1 MEAAILR
8 CSEPVRLRWEEN
20 RFQLITNWFAPEELA
35 VGKFPASEGHWA
47 RLIRADKSL
56 STRFIKKT
64 GNLIIEHS
72 VCSFRLT
79 RLSAVPSMSLIL
91 CRGFGNFFCHELL
104 PYHHEAFTHTRAAIT
119 LNFVLLLASFRA
131 KNHRFMCGSWRLTR
145 ESDVKIMILLVYCV
159 RKFARL
165 GGSNEISTKSP
176 FSQSISQAL
185 LKFYD
190 SSSALGKVNSK
201 RDCFQVKV

>member
-1 MEAAILR
+1 MK
-8 CSEPVRLRWEEN
+8 CSPDACHGSGNTALLGTSSPAMRRKQISINYE
-20 RFQLITNWFAPEELA
+20 LIRARGA
-35 VGKFPASEGHWA
+35 GCGKVSSRRRALG

-104 PYHHEAFTHTRAAIT
+104 PYHHEAFTHTHVQRLPWT
-119 LNFVLLLASFRA
+119 SSFCWLP
-131 KNHRFMCGSWRLTR
+131 F
-145 ESDVKIMILLVYCV
+145 EQKII
-159 RKFARL
+159 
-165 GGSNEISTKSP
+165 
-176 FSQSISQAL
+176 AL
-185 LKFYD
+185 C
-190 SSSALGKVNSK
+190 AVHEE
-201 RDCFQVKV
+201 